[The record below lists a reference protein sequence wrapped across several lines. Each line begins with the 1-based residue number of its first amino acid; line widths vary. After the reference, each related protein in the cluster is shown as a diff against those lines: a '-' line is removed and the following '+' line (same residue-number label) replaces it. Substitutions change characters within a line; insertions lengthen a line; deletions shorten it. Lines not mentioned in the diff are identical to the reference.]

1 LVAVG
6 DFNGDGKLDLVVV
19 NSFSNNV
26 SVLLGNG
33 DGTFQTALDFD
44 TGVAPWS
51 VAVGDFNG
59 DGKLD
64 LAVTNATIGNVS
76 ILLGNGDGTFQ
87 PAVNYGAG
95 PLPGSVVVGDFNGD
109 GKLDLA
115 VANQSAGNTGPS
127 MVSVL
132 LGNGDGTFQPA
143 VEYVAGSDTDSSSVA
158 LGDFNGDGNLD
169 LAVANNGGTNR
180 ASILLGNGDG
190 TFQSAVD
197 YAGGSSLLA
206 VGDFNGDGRLDMAVV
221 DGASSTVS
229 VLLQPGLVSGVNAIL
244 SPASLTFTTQLVGTT
259 SPVQSVLLT
268 NYGTTTLSIAGIAAT
283 NNFSETDTCGSSLA
297 AGANCTISVT
307 FTPGVVGNLSG
318 TLSITDDA
326 SGSPQTVSLSGTGT
340 EVELAPTHLS
350 FGCYMFRNII
360 TGTYYCVC
368 SPAQTVTLTN
378 GGATPLII
386 NGITITGP
394 FSQANNCGTSVGAG
408 QSCTITVD
416 WSHSEGVGVLSVSDN
431 GGGSPQ
437 SVSLSGVVQRDSAC
451 GSPAFLVEPAARSA
465 ASGVQ

>member
-1 LVAVG
+1 
-6 DFNGDGKLDLVVV
+6 
-19 NSFSNNV
+19 
-26 SVLLGNG
+26 
-33 DGTFQTALDFD
+33 
-44 TGVAPWS
+44 
-51 VAVGDFNG
+51 
-59 DGKLD
+59 
-64 LAVTNATIGNVS
+64 
-76 ILLGNGDGTFQ
+76 
-87 PAVNYGAG
+87 
-95 PLPGSVVVGDFNGD
+95 VGDFNGD

-115 VANQSAGNTGPS
+115 VANQSAGNAGPS
-127 MVSVL
+127 MVGVL

-229 VLLQPGLVSGVNAIL
+229 VLLQPGLVSGVNAVL
-244 SPASLTFTTQLVGTT
+244 SPTSLTFATQLVGTT
-259 SPVQSVLLT
+259 SPVQSVLLS

-297 AGANCTISVT
+297 AGASCTISVT
-307 FTPGVVGNLSG
+307 FTPSVQGNLSG

-326 SGSPQTVSLSGTGT
+326 AGSPQTVSFSGTGT
-340 EVELAPTHLS
+340 VVELAPTHLS
-350 FGCYMFRNII
+350 FGCYSFRNII
-360 TGTYYCVC
+360 TGTYACIC
-368 SPAQTVTLTN
+368 SRAQTVTLTN
-378 GGATPLII
+378 AGATTLII